1 MTVQEKMEITTLL
14 RSRNLK
20 VTKNRV
26 SVLYTLKS
34 ASSPLSIESI
44 RKQIKNACD
53 VVTLYRMF
61 ETFVETKLARKIN
74 LEHNH
79 PHFEFGDEDHHH
91 VSCIHCGKVAH
102 LEHCEVATPSSAELK
117 TLGFSKLDH
126 HSLEFF
132 GVCENCLKNPKKQN
146 KC

>member
-1 MTVQEKMEITTLL
+1 MTAQEKLEISTLIK
-14 RSRNLK
+14 SRGLK

-26 SVLYTLKS
+26 TVLHVLKS
-34 ASSPLSIESI
+34 ATSPLSIENI

-53 VVTLYRMF
+53 IVTLYRMF

-102 LEHCEVATPSSAELK
+102 LEHCEVTAPSSNELK
-117 TLGFSKLDH
+117 SLGFGKLDH

-132 GVCENCLKNPKKQN
+132 GVCENCLKNPKSQN
-146 KC
+146 AC